1 MSGSSDSGGSGE
13 VLLKV
18 DHLSK
23 AFGGIQAV
31 RDVSFTLS
39 EGEIV
44 GLIGPN
50 GAGKT
55 TLVNLVTG
63 VFPASSGNVIFRGTE
78 ITRQRPFQAARRGIA
93 RTFQIVQPFPAMTVL
108 ENVVAGALFAGA
120 AADRAEAESEAM
132 AHLQF
137 VGLDAQALR
146 PAASLTLPSR
156 KRLELAKSLAMKPKV
171 LLLDEVN
178 AGLNTSEID
187 QALALIRAIAARGV
201 TIIIIEHLMKVV
213 LSLSQRILVLHHG
226 ELISSGTPQEVV
238 NDPKVIEAYLGSKFA
253 ERQKLLAEAAP

>member
-1 MSGSSDSGGSGE
+1 MSAT
-13 VLLKV
+13 LLKV
-18 DHLSK
+18 DNLSK
-23 AFGGIQAV
+23 SFGGVQAV
-31 RDVSFTLS
+31 KDVSFTLS

-55 TLVNLVTG
+55 TLINLVTG
-63 VFPASSGNVIFRGTE
+63 VFPVSGGK
-78 ITRQRPFQAARRGIA
+78 ITFMGEDVTGQRPFEAARRGLA

-108 ENVVAGALFAGA
+108 ENVVAGALFAGGSIT
-120 AADRAEAESEAM
+120 RAEAEKEALG
-132 AHLQF
+132 HLEF
-137 VGLDAQALR
+137 TGLAAEARR

-187 QALALIRAIAARGV
+187 HALTLIRGIAARGI
-201 TIIIIEHLMKVV
+201 TIIIVEHLMKVV
-213 LSLSQRILVLHHG
+213 MSLSQRILVLHHG
-226 ELISSGTPQEVV
+226 ELISAGKSEDVV
-238 NDPKVIEAYLGSKFA
+238 NDPRVIEAYLGSKYA
-253 ERQKLLAEAAP
+253 ARQKKLAPSSP

>member
-1 MSGSSDSGGSGE
+1 MSAP
-13 VLLKV
+13 LLSV
-18 DHLSK
+18 QNLSK
-23 AFGGIQAV
+23 NFGGVQAV
-31 RDVSFTLS
+31 RDVTFELR

-55 TLVNLVTG
+55 TLINLITGVLPVSGGRVLYQGRDVTG
-63 VFPASSGNVIFRGTE
+63 
-78 ITRQRPFQAARRGIA
+78 QRPFQAARRGLA

-108 ENVVAGALFAGA
+108 ENVMAGAVFAGA
-120 AADRAEAESEAM
+120 AGSHAEAEAAAR
-132 AHLQF
+132 AHLDF
-137 VGLDAQALR
+137 AGLLPQADK

-178 AGLNTSEID
+178 AGLNTSEIG
-187 QALALIRAIAARGV
+187 QALDLIRAIAARGI
-201 TIIIIEHLMKVV
+201 TIIIVEHLMKVV

-226 ELISSGTPQEVV
+226 ELISSGPSHEVV

-253 ERQKLLAEAAP
+253 ERQKQLAAPA

>member
-1 MSGSSDSGGSGE
+1 MNDSRGSGE

-18 DHLSK
+18 ERLSK

-63 VFPASSGNVIFRGTE
+63 VFPASSGTVVFRGSD

-108 ENVVAGALFAGA
+108 ENVVAGALFAGG
-120 AADRAEAESEAM
+120 AADRATAENEAM
-132 AHLQF
+132 AHLEF
-137 VGLDAQALR
+137 VGLGAEVLR

-226 ELISSGTPQEVV
+226 ELISSGDPHDVV

-253 ERQKLLAEAAP
+253 ARQKQLAGAAP